1 MKNKLLIYILTFI
14 AIFSLVGCS
23 CKKDEK
29 ITKETAINVL
39 KDSRITTNVMITTTT
54 TTNVNDKES
63 SSIQE
68 DIYYN
73 NMYYHASD
81 TTNLSTKTWY
91 GYVDDTLYA
100 FYYTKNE
107 NNNETKTSSRID
119 KEVLDSTKN
128 QPNAT
133 INSLFSE
140 DGNLIENY
148 DVVATKKNK
157 TYTIQ
162 ITNSKVEE
170 SDTYTFTIK
179 DNKVYKLVKT
189 SSTTSNNIKVV
200 YDYNYNVSDINL
212 PNISEYPLKTNN

>member
-23 CKKDEK
+23 CKKEK
-29 ITKETAINVL
+29 TVNKEDAIATL
-39 KDSRITTNVMITTTT
+39 KDSMIKSNVMITTTT
-54 TTNVNDKES
+54 TTNVNGKES

-68 DIYYN
+68 DIYYGN
-73 NMYYHASD
+73 KYYHKSD
-81 TTNLSTKTWY
+81 ANELSTKTWY

-100 FYYTKNE
+100 FYYTKNT
-107 NNNETKTSSRID
+107 NNDETKTSSRIS
-119 KEVLDSTKN
+119 KEVLDSTKS

-133 INSLFSE
+133 IKSLFNE
-140 DGNLIENY
+140 DGTLIENY
-148 DVVATKKNK
+148 DIVATKKSK

-162 ITNSKVEE
+162 ITNNKTEE

-189 SSTTSNNIKVV
+189 TSTSSNNIKVI
-200 YDYNYNVSDINL
+200 YDYNYNVSDIEL
-212 PNISEYPLKTNN
+212 PDINEYPLRTNN